1 MRPQNTAHTCHV
13 MLIDLLERNMG
24 SWCCCC
30 RSGDLSEVDDAKSAR
45 TAASFTGVVL
55 AFFFLPALAVCLA
68 GVEVESAAASGA
80 TSAAA
85 AAAAAA
91 PPFIA

>member
-1 MRPQNTAHTCHV
+1 

-30 RSGDLSEVDDAKSAR
+30 RSGDLPEADDAKSAR
-45 TAASFTGVVL
+45 TAASLTGVVL
-55 AFFFLPALAVCLA
+55 VFFFLPALALCLA
-68 GVEVESAAASGA
+68 GVEVESAVSAS
-80 TSAAA
+80 A

-91 PPFIA
+91 PPFMA